1 MEDTEMRAS
10 ILRGG
15 AAQWSSF
22 LDDVPHDF
30 YHLPAYT
37 SLAAA
42 QEGGDPAALLVEDE
56 PRRMLLP
63 LVIRP
68 IHDVGN
74 DATSPYGYPGPLVA
88 GSDEPTFLRD
98 ALIEGTSLL
107 GSEGIV
113 SLFVRF
119 HPLLNRSMPDDVGV
133 IVNHGDT
140 VSIDLT
146 QPSEVLWSQTRAN
159 HRTQINRSIRAGHRV
174 IFDTDWERFDA
185 FKSLYRGTMRRI
197 SADAWYLFDD
207 GYFDGLREALG
218 ERLKLVTVEIG
229 GTIAAAALFVE
240 TCGIVEYHLSGT
252 DERFARQQPTKLMFH
267 VVRAWAK
274 ERGNRWFHL
283 GGGVGAADDSL
294 LHFKAGFSS
303 LRFPFH
309 TLRVVIMEDE
319 YARLVAARDPSG
331 DPQFFSGFFPAYRV
345 DPA

>member
-1 MEDTEMRAS
+1 MRAS
-10 ILRGG
+10 IVRAG
-15 AAQWSSF
+15 AAQWTSF

-37 SLAAA
+37 KLAAD

-56 PRRMLLP
+56 RRRMLLP

-68 IHDVGN
+68 IHDVGI

-88 GSDEPTFLRD
+88 GSEEHTFLRD
-98 ALIEGTSLL
+98 ALNEGANLL

-119 HPLLNRSMPDDVGV
+119 HPLLNRSMPHDVGV
-133 IVNHGDT
+133 IVYHGDT

-146 QPSEVLWSQTRAN
+146 LPTEVLWTQTRAN
-159 HRTQINRSIRAGHRV
+159 HRNQINRSIRAGHRV

-185 FKSLYRGTMRRI
+185 FKRLYRDTMRRV

-218 ERLKLVTVEIG
+218 ERLWLVVVEIG
-229 GTIAAAALFVE
+229 DTTAAAALFVE
-240 TCGIVEYHLSGT
+240 TCGIVQYHLSGT
-252 DERFARQQPTKLMFH
+252 DERFARQQPTKIMFH
-267 VVRAWAK
+267 AVRTWAK

-283 GGGVGAADDSL
+283 GGGLAATDDSL
-294 LHFKAGFSS
+294 MHFKAGFSP
-303 LRFPFH
+303 LRFQFH
-309 TLRVVIMEDE
+309 TLRIVLIEDE
-319 YARLVAARDPSG
+319 YARLVGARDPSS
-331 DPQFFSGFFPAYRV
+331 DPQILSGFFPAYRV
-345 DPA
+345 GPS